1 MQEAPKQNPPIRKPP
16 STSTRPSLSDMPSS
30 NPKKPKPTFQMS
42 LGALIIVIV
51 VISLI
56 SGAIGGFLLSGFG
69 PLSSLTNS
77 IQKTFSIQKSASTV
91 DTKSVSIQEESQ
103 TVDVVKKSN
112 EAVVSIVITKDVSKY
127 YSESNSPFDQF
138 FFGNTDQNPKG
149 EQTIG
154 GGSGF
159 IISTDGLIVTNKHVV
174 SDEQADYT
182 VFTNDRVSHK
192 AKVVALDPANDL
204 AFLKIETTKTLS
216 TLSLGD
222 SETVQI
228 GQTVIAIGNALGEYR
243 NTVTK
248 GIVSGLARTVTA
260 GDGQGAQETLENVI
274 QTDAAINFG
283 NSGGPLLNLEGQVI
297 GINTAVNTQGQLIGF
312 AIPSNEIKKAVESV
326 QKTGR
331 IVRPMLGVRYTLVTD
346 QLQKQNSLPVNY
358 GALVV
363 KGTGSR
369 QPAIV
374 SGSPADKAGIVE
386 NDIILKVN
394 DEKINQTNSL
404 AKLIAKYAPGDQITL
419 TYIHNKEEKTVKV
432 TLDELPSS

>member
-1 MQEAPKQNPPIRKPP
+1 MQEESKQNTPRKPLSSLP
-16 STSTRPSLSDMPSS
+16 RPALSEMPSS
-30 NPKKPKPTFQMS
+30 SPKKPKQTFQMS
-42 LGALIIVIV
+42 LGALILVIVI
-51 VISLI
+51 ISLI
-56 SGAIGGFLLSGFG
+56 SGALGGFLLSGSG
-69 PLSSLTNS
+69 PLSSITNS
-77 IQKTFSIQKSASTV
+77 IQKTFSLQKSASNV

-112 EAVVSIVITKDVSKY
+112 EAVVSIVISKDVSKY
-127 YSESNSPFDQF
+127 YSQSQSPFEQF
-138 FFGNTDQNPKG
+138 FYGNTDPTPQG
-149 EQTIG
+149 QQTIG

-159 IISTDGLIVTNKHVV
+159 IISSDGLIVTNKHVV
-174 SDEQADYT
+174 SDEDADYT
-182 VFTNDRVSHK
+182 VFTNDRTSHK
-192 AKVVALDPANDL
+192 AKVVAIDPANDL
-204 AFLKIETTKTLS
+204 AFLKIETTEKLA

-260 GDGQGAQETLENVI
+260 GDGQGSQETLENVI

-346 QLQKQNSLPVNY
+346 QLQKQNSLSVNY

-363 KGTGSR
+363 KGTGST
-369 QPAIV
+369 QPAVV

-386 NDIILKVN
+386 NDIILKLN
-394 DEKINQTNSL
+394 DEKITQTNSL
-404 AKLIAKYAPGDQITL
+404 AKVVAKHSPGDQITL
-419 TYIHNKEEKTVKV
+419 TVLHNKEEKTIQV
-432 TLDELPSS
+432 TLDELPSN